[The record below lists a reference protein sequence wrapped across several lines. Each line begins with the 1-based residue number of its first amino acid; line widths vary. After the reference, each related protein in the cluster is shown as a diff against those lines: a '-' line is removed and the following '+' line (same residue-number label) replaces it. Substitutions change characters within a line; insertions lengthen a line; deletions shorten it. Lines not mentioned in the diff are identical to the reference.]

1 MTDEQNSLN
10 GGSNITEKSSVVEG
24 KRIYEEK
31 DVTQETSPP
40 VDRMEPDVLPVPQN
54 AQIVGDQ
61 NTVPE
66 NVFRRHMKEDSS
78 KAKVARHRLWL
89 DTLQHEY
96 PMPFVPYR
104 IGVYIR
110 FYNQTKYGDEA
121 YLERHK
127 AQFMEEIAC
136 CPRWTLVDFYVDK
149 GSVAPGMEHSPEW
162 IRLLNDC
169 FAGKIDLIVT
179 QKLSNATSDP
189 QEIAFVARILAAQD
203 PPIGIYF
210 ISEDIFTLASYYW
223 IDMKDK
229 GILPDGWKVLPP
241 DELDGPMPD
250 AAIMLEDTGG
260 KEPEKVSITQ
270 DTGDMNADGE
280 VV

>member
-10 GGSNITEKSSVVEG
+10 GRPVISEAEKGLEG
-24 KRIYEEK
+24 TRIYSEI

-210 ISEDIFTLASYYW
+210 ISEDIYTLASYYME
-223 IDMKDK
+223 DLKDTEFFPS
-229 GILPDGWKVLPP
+229 PDWKVLN
-241 DELDGPMPD
+241 D
-250 AAIMLEDTGG
+250 AGETGG
-260 KEPEKVSITQ
+260 MLS
-270 DTGDMNADGE
+270 
-280 VV
+280 

>member
-89 DTLQHEY
+89 DTLQHE
-96 PMPFVPYR
+96 
-104 IGVYIR
+104 
-110 FYNQTKYGDEA
+110 
-121 YLERHK
+121 
-127 AQFMEEIAC
+127 
-136 CPRWTLVDFYVDK
+136 
-149 GSVAPGMEHSPEW
+149 
-162 IRLLNDC
+162 
-169 FAGKIDLIVT
+169 
-179 QKLSNATSDP
+179 
-189 QEIAFVARILAAQD
+189 
-203 PPIGIYF
+203 
-210 ISEDIFTLASYYW
+210 
-223 IDMKDK
+223 
-229 GILPDGWKVLPP
+229 
-241 DELDGPMPD
+241 
-250 AAIMLEDTGG
+250 
-260 KEPEKVSITQ
+260 
-270 DTGDMNADGE
+270 
-280 VV
+280 

>member
-1 MTDEQNSLN
+1 MQGNKVVTIIPQKKKAKIDPVGQVIRKRRVAGYARVSTEQEQQQNSYQTQLSYYTEYISSRPDWEFA
-10 GGSNITEKSSVVEG
+10 GMYSDEGITGTSTKRRDGFNRMVE
-24 KRIYEEK
+24 
-31 DVTQETSPP
+31 DA
-40 VDRMEPDVLPVPQN
+40 L
-54 AQIVGDQ
+54 
-61 NTVPE
+61 
-66 NVFRRHMKEDSS
+66 
-78 KAKVARHRLWL
+78 
-89 DTLQHEY
+89 
-96 PMPFVPYR
+96 
-104 IGVYIR
+104 
-110 FYNQTKYGDEA
+110 
-121 YLERHK
+121 
-127 AQFMEEIAC
+127 
-136 CPRWTLVDFYVDK
+136 
-149 GSVAPGMEHSPEW
+149 
-162 IRLLNDC
+162 
-169 FAGKIDLIVT
+169 AGKIDLIVT

-260 KEPEKVSITQ
+260 KEPEKVSITR

>member
-1 MTDEQNSLN
+1 MNRIRHYVTLFAAALFIVLGTVSV
-10 GGSNITEKSSVVEG
+10 GAATCSSDYAFSEDPSVLGVDG
-24 KRIYEEK
+24 FKFKMMLKVPRIY
-31 DVTQETSPP
+31 DNNTSKGY
-40 VDRMEPDVLPVPQN
+40 RKYQ
-54 AQIVGDQ
+54 AQKIEGEMYLIYRSGEM
-61 NTVPE
+61 PE
-66 NVFRRHMKEDSS
+66 VVITN
-78 KAKVARHRLWL
+78 
-89 DTLQHEY
+89 
-96 PMPFVPYR
+96 
-104 IGVYIR
+104 
-110 FYNQTKYGDEA
+110 
-121 YLERHK
+121 
-127 AQFMEEIAC
+127 
-136 CPRWTLVDFYVDK
+136 LVNK
-149 GSVAPGMEHSPEW
+149 
-162 IRLLNDC
+162 
-169 FAGKIDLIVT
+169 T

-189 QEIAFVARILAAQD
+189 QEIAFVARILAAQN

-260 KEPEKVSITQ
+260 KEPEKVSITR